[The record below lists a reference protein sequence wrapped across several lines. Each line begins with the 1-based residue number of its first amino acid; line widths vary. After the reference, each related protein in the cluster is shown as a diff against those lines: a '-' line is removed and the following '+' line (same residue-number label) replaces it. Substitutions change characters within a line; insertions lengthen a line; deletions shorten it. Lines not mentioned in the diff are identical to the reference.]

1 MMRKQYHFW
10 PAASGSGLLDAWD
23 VDTLIAMSAQL
34 PVEQVEVASITELDT
49 YYWSDGTGGSRTIR
63 QIVGHARLILAADL
77 SYPVILG
84 FDGRVMDGMHRI
96 ARALLEGQPQVA
108 SRRFARP
115 LPPDFVDVRADDLS
129 YQR

>member
-1 MMRKQYHFW
+1 MRKQYHFW

-49 YYWSDGTGGSRTIR
+49 YYWSDGTGSSRTIR
-63 QIVGHARLILAADL
+63 QIVGNARLILAADL

-84 FDGRVMDGMHRI
+84 LTGGSWMACI
-96 ARALLEGQPQVA
+96 ASRALCLKA
-108 SRRFARP
+108 SPRWP
-115 LPPDFVDVRADDLS
+115 ADDS
-129 YQR
+129 PGRCRRTS